1 MRQRM
6 RRRVV
11 NLRREQQR
19 DLVLVVRP
27 QIPAPVAVERVALE
41 GDGVF
46 NHADAAVDEEGAELL
61 GHGVRGVGVV
71 RVQDHDVEA
80 VEEEHHDLLDVAAER
95 GRVVEH
101 VVVLFEEG
109 LAEGFDLVED
119 RVERDATRLEL
130 APVRPEDAH
139 HFVDFEADPREEHEG
154 EVVRHGEGATGGRGE
169 VFVGDVEGEFGVV
182 FFAADAGVGALG
194 FAGADVEEAELVP
207 DEAADVGFEGC

>member
-27 QIPAPVAVERVALE
+27 QIPAPVAVERVPLE

-154 EVVRHGEGATGGRGE
+154 EVVRHGEGAAGGRGE
-169 VFVGDVEGEFGVV
+169 VFVGDVEGEFGIV
-182 FFAADAGVGALG
+182 FFAADAGIGALG